1 MEHIEFL
8 KEVAQELGQQ
18 NILNSLNAIQERA
31 SQQNANLL
39 IPLVGEFSSGK
50 TTLLNALT
58 DSKKLETAT
67 KPTTA
72 TIYEIHFGCNKC
84 EANVVL
90 SDGQVAHFDDLGE
103 LKNDQLSDAQIV
115 TVFDTS
121 TKVPSSTILVDTPGL
136 SSPVVKHRQ
145 VLVDFLPSADAIL
158 LVVDINQQVT
168 RSLTDFI
175 DMIKLSKRPVYI
187 VLTKSDTKSVSEIE
201 AAKQYIADNCKLPV
215 QQVVVVSAANDNIS
229 ELYALLE
236 TIQKSKNEILAKVD
250 GQRIKDLA
258 QILVNRVD
266 EMLTASSSDENL
278 DMEIRRQQ
286 LDLDKIKRNINK
298 LIDSMASDICEDGTN
313 ISRRFE
319 DSMYEK
325 LGALVAGGSANVDND
340 ALSVINNTA
349 SLLLSEYKNN
359 IMGILKSKV
368 QSAQG
373 SESEIPVDSLMS
385 IDLSEIQI
393 SGLNYNLDLNSMG
406 HEYDGMIKTGVIAVA
421 AVATV
426 AAAVATAGA
435 AAAGA
440 AGTAGTAG
448 TAGAAGTAGT
458 AGTAGAAAAGT
469 VGTAGAA
476 GTVATTVAASK
487 AVDIV
492 DTATD
497 VGSIIYTRKMMK
509 RIAKTEEF
517 AGKAVDKYNKIEKA
531 DKKGILSSM
540 VGFATERLLSKPQRV
555 RAVRNYVDGTLAPE
569 FKSQME
575 NLSQSVVNMVRGSL
589 QNDAS
594 EMIAQK
600 TAMLNELKEQSSE
613 HKAEFARR
621 KETLKQ
627 YKEKLSTI

>member
-1 MEHIEFL
+1 M
-8 KEVAQELGQQ
+8 
-18 NILNSLNAIQERA
+18 
-31 SQQNANLL
+31 
-39 IPLVGEFSSGK
+39 
-50 TTLLNALT
+50 
-58 DSKKLETAT
+58 
-67 KPTTA
+67 
-72 TIYEIHFGCNKC
+72 
-84 EANVVL
+84 
-90 SDGQVAHFDDLGE
+90 
-103 LKNDQLSDAQIV
+103 
-115 TVFDTS
+115 
-121 TKVPSSTILVDTPGL
+121 

-215 QQVVVVSAANDNIS
+215 QQVVVVSAAKDNIS

-286 LDLDKIKRNINK
+286 LDLDKIKRNINR
-298 LIDSMASDICEDGTN
+298 LIDSMASDISEDGSK

-325 LGALVAGGSANVDND
+325 LGALVAGGSANMDND

-368 QSAQG
+368 QSVQG
-373 SESEIPVDSLMS
+373 SESEIPVESLMS

-406 HEYDGMIKTGVIAVA
+406 HEYDGIIKTGVIAVA

-435 AAAGA
+435 AGAAAGA
-440 AGTAGTAG
+440 AGTAGA
-448 TAGAAGTAGT
+448 AAGTA
-458 AGTAGAAAAGT
+458 
-469 VGTAGAA
+469 GTAGAA
-476 GTVATTVAASK
+476 GTVATTVAAYK
-487 AVDIV
+487 AVDII

-517 AGKAVDKYNKIEKA
+517 AGKAIAKYNKIEKA
-531 DKKGILSSM
+531 DEKGILSSM

-575 NLSQSVVNMVRGSL
+575 NLSQSVVNMVRGGL

-600 TAMLNELKEQSSE
+600 TAMLNELKEQCSE

>member
-18 NILNSLNAIQERA
+18 NILNGLNAIQKRV

-187 VLTKSDTKSVSEIE
+187 VLTKSDTKSASEIE

-215 QQVVVVSAANDNIS
+215 QQVVVVSAAKDNMS

-278 DMEIRRQQ
+278 DMEIRRLQ
-286 LDLDKIKRNINK
+286 LDLDKIKRNINR
-298 LIDSMASDICEDGTN
+298 LIDSMASDICEDGTK

-325 LGALVAGGSANVDND
+325 LGALVAGGSANMDND

-368 QSAQG
+368 QSTQG
-373 SESEIPVDSLMS
+373 SDSEIPVESLMS
-385 IDLSEIQI
+385 IDLSGVQI
-393 SGLNYNLDLNSMG
+393 SGLSYDLDLNSMG

-421 AVATV
+421 AVAAV
-426 AAAVATAGA
+426 AATVATAGA
-435 AAAGA
+435 ASAATAAGAEGAAGAAGA
-440 AGTAGTAG
+440 AGTAG
-448 TAGAAGTAGT
+448 AAS
-458 AGTAGAAAAGT
+458 
-469 VGTAGAA
+469 AA

>member
-215 QQVVVVSAANDNIS
+215 QQVVVVSAAKDNIS

-286 LDLDKIKRNINK
+286 LDLDKIKRNINR
-298 LIDSMASDICEDGTN
+298 LIDSMASDISEDGSK

-325 LGALVAGGSANVDND
+325 LGALVAGGSANMDND

-373 SESEIPVDSLMS
+373 SDSEIPVESLMS
-385 IDLSEIQI
+385 IDLSGIQI

-421 AVATV
+421 AVAAV
-426 AAAVATAGA
+426 AATVATAG
-435 AAAGA
+435 AAGA

-448 TAGAAGTAGT
+448 AAGAAGAAGTAG
-458 AGTAGAAAAGT
+458 AAS
-469 VGTAGAA
+469 AA

-497 VGSIIYTRKMMK
+497 VGSIIYTSKMMK

-575 NLSQSVVNMVRGSL
+575 NLSQSVVNMVRGGL

-600 TAMLNELKEQSSE
+600 TAMLNELKEQCSE

>member
-31 SQQNANLL
+31 SLQNANLL

-90 SDGQVAHFDDLGE
+90 ADGQVAHFDDLGE

-187 VLTKSDTKSVSEIE
+187 VLTKSDTKSLSEIE
-201 AAKQYIADNCKLPV
+201 AAKQYIAENCKLPV
-215 QQVVVVSAANDNIS
+215 EQVVVVSAAKENMS
-229 ELYALLE
+229 ELYALFE

-258 QILVNRVD
+258 QILAKRID

-298 LIDSMASDICEDGTN
+298 LIDSMASDICEDGTK

-325 LGALVAGGSANVDND
+325 LGALVAGGSANMDND

-359 IMGILKSKV
+359 IMGILTSKV

-373 SESEIPVDSLMS
+373 SDSEIPVESLMS

-435 AAAGA
+435 AAGAAGAAAGA

-448 TAGAAGTAGT
+448 AAAGTA
-458 AGTAGAAAAGT
+458 
-469 VGTAGAA
+469 GTAGAA

-487 AVDIV
+487 AVDII

-517 AGKAVDKYNKIEKA
+517 AGKAIDKYNKIEKA
-531 DKKGILSSM
+531 DEKGILSSM

-555 RAVRNYVDGTLAPE
+555 RAVRNYVDGTLVPE

-600 TAMLNELKEQSSE
+600 TAMLNELKEQCSE
-613 HKAEFARR
+613 HNAEFARR

>member
-18 NILNSLNAIQERA
+18 NILNNLNAIQERA

-136 SSPVVKHRQ
+136 SSPVIKHRQ

-215 QQVVVVSAANDNIS
+215 QQVVVVSAAKDNMS

-286 LDLDKIKRNINK
+286 LDLDKIKRNINR
-298 LIDSMASDICEDGTN
+298 LIDSMASDICEDGTK

-325 LGALVAGGSANVDND
+325 LGALVAGGSADMDND

-373 SESEIPVDSLMS
+373 SDSEIPVESLMS
-385 IDLSEIQI
+385 VDLSGIQI

-406 HEYDGMIKTGVIAVA
+406 HEYDGIIKTGVIAVA

-435 AAAGA
+435 AGAAAGA
-440 AGTAGTAG
+440 
-448 TAGAAGTAGT
+448 AGT

-469 VGTAGAA
+469 AGTAGAA

-555 RAVRNYVDGTLAPE
+555 RAVRNYVDGTLTPE

-600 TAMLNELKEQSSE
+600 TAMLNELKEQCSE

>member
-1 MEHIEFL
+1 MEDIFYNMKMEHIEFL

-258 QILVNRVD
+258 QILAKRVD

-325 LGALVAGGSANVDND
+325 LGALVAGGSANMDND

-373 SESEIPVDSLMS
+373 SESEIPVESLMF

-406 HEYDGMIKTGVIAVA
+406 HEYDGIIKTGVIAVA

-435 AAAGA
+435 AGAAAGA

-448 TAGAAGTAGT
+448 AAS
-458 AGTAGAAAAGT
+458 
-469 VGTAGAA
+469 AA

-575 NLSQSVVNMVRGSL
+575 NLSQSVVNMVRGGL

>member
-136 SSPVVKHRQ
+136 SSSVVKHRQ

-215 QQVVVVSAANDNIS
+215 QQVVVVSAAKDNIS

-286 LDLDKIKRNINK
+286 LDLDKIKRNINR
-298 LIDSMASDICEDGTN
+298 LIDSMASDISEDGSK

-325 LGALVAGGSANVDND
+325 LGALVAGGSANMDND

-373 SESEIPVDSLMS
+373 SESEIPVESLMS

-421 AVATV
+421 AVAAV

-435 AAAGA
+435 AGAAGA
-440 AGTAGTAG
+440 AGTAGA
-448 TAGAAGTAGT
+448 AGAAGTAG
-458 AGTAGAAAAGT
+458 AAS
-469 VGTAGAA
+469 AA

-531 DKKGILSSM
+531 DEKGILSSM

-575 NLSQSVVNMVRGSL
+575 NLSQSVVNMVRGGL

-600 TAMLNELKEQSSE
+600 TAMLNELKEQCSE

>member
-1 MEHIEFL
+1 M
-8 KEVAQELGQQ
+8 
-18 NILNSLNAIQERA
+18 
-31 SQQNANLL
+31 
-39 IPLVGEFSSGK
+39 
-50 TTLLNALT
+50 
-58 DSKKLETAT
+58 
-67 KPTTA
+67 
-72 TIYEIHFGCNKC
+72 
-84 EANVVL
+84 
-90 SDGQVAHFDDLGE
+90 
-103 LKNDQLSDAQIV
+103 
-115 TVFDTS
+115 
-121 TKVPSSTILVDTPGL
+121 
-136 SSPVVKHRQ
+136 
-145 VLVDFLPSADAIL
+145 LVDFLPSADAIL

-215 QQVVVVSAANDNIS
+215 QQVVVVSAAKDNIS

-286 LDLDKIKRNINK
+286 LDLDKIKRNINR
-298 LIDSMASDICEDGTN
+298 LIDSMASDISEDGSK

-325 LGALVAGGSANVDND
+325 LGALVAGGSANMDND

-373 SESEIPVDSLMS
+373 SDSEIPVESLMS
-385 IDLSEIQI
+385 IDLSGIQI

-435 AAAGA
+435 AGAAAGA
-440 AGTAGTAG
+440 AGTAG
-448 TAGAAGTAGT
+448 TAGAAGTA
-458 AGTAGAAAAGT
+458 AAAGT
-469 VGTAGAA
+469 AGTAGAA

-531 DKKGILSSM
+531 DEKGILSSM

-575 NLSQSVVNMVRGSL
+575 NLSQSVVNMVRGGL

-600 TAMLNELKEQSSE
+600 TAMLNELKEQCSE

>member
-215 QQVVVVSAANDNIS
+215 QQVVVVSAAKDNMS

-286 LDLDKIKRNINK
+286 LDLDKIKRNINR
-298 LIDSMASDICEDGTN
+298 LIDSMASDISEDGSK

-325 LGALVAGGSANVDND
+325 LGALVAGGSANMDND

-373 SESEIPVDSLMS
+373 SDSEIPVESLMS
-385 IDLSEIQI
+385 IDLSGIQI
-393 SGLNYNLDLNSMG
+393 SGLSYDLDLNSMG

-435 AAAGA
+435 AAGA
-440 AGTAGTAG
+440 AGTAV
-448 TAGAAGTAGT
+448 AAGTA
-458 AGTAGAAAAGT
+458 
-469 VGTAGAA
+469 GTAGAA

-531 DKKGILSSM
+531 DEKGILSSM

-575 NLSQSVVNMVRGSL
+575 NLSQSVVNMVRGGL

-600 TAMLNELKEQSSE
+600 TAMLNELKEQCSE

>member
-1 MEHIEFL
+1 
-8 KEVAQELGQQ
+8 
-18 NILNSLNAIQERA
+18 
-31 SQQNANLL
+31 
-39 IPLVGEFSSGK
+39 
-50 TTLLNALT
+50 
-58 DSKKLETAT
+58 
-67 KPTTA
+67 
-72 TIYEIHFGCNKC
+72 
-84 EANVVL
+84 
-90 SDGQVAHFDDLGE
+90 
-103 LKNDQLSDAQIV
+103 
-115 TVFDTS
+115 
-121 TKVPSSTILVDTPGL
+121 
-136 SSPVVKHRQ
+136 
-145 VLVDFLPSADAIL
+145 
-158 LVVDINQQVT
+158 
-168 RSLTDFI
+168 
-175 DMIKLSKRPVYI
+175 
-187 VLTKSDTKSVSEIE
+187 
-201 AAKQYIADNCKLPV
+201 
-215 QQVVVVSAANDNIS
+215 
-229 ELYALLE
+229 
-236 TIQKSKNEILAKVD
+236 
-250 GQRIKDLA
+250 
-258 QILVNRVD
+258 
-266 EMLTASSSDENL
+266 
-278 DMEIRRQQ
+278 
-286 LDLDKIKRNINK
+286 
-298 LIDSMASDICEDGTN
+298 
-313 ISRRFE
+313 
-319 DSMYEK
+319 MYEK
-325 LGALVAGGSANVDND
+325 LGSLVAGGSANMDND

-373 SESEIPVDSLMS
+373 SESEIPVESLMS

-406 HEYDGMIKTGVIAVA
+406 HEYDGIIKTGVIAVA

-435 AAAGA
+435 AGA
-440 AGTAGTAG
+440 AAG
-448 TAGAAGTAGT
+448 TAGAAS
-458 AGTAGAAAAGT
+458 
-469 VGTAGAA
+469 AA

-575 NLSQSVVNMVRGSL
+575 NLSQSVVNMVRGGL

-600 TAMLNELKEQSSE
+600 TAMLNELKEQCSE

>member
-18 NILNSLNAIQERA
+18 NILNGLNAIQKRA

-201 AAKQYIADNCKLPV
+201 TAKQYIANNCKLPV
-215 QQVVVVSAANDNIS
+215 QQVVVVSAAKDNMS

-250 GQRIKDLA
+250 GQRIRDLA

-266 EMLTASSSDENL
+266 EMLMASSSDENL

-286 LDLDKIKRNINK
+286 LDLDKIKRNINR
-298 LIDSMASDICEDGTN
+298 LIDSMASDICEDGTK

-325 LGALVAGGSANVDND
+325 LGALVAGGSADMDND

-373 SESEIPVDSLMS
+373 SDSEIPVESLMS

-435 AAAGA
+435 AGAAAGA

-448 TAGAAGTAGT
+448 AAAGTA
-458 AGTAGAAAAGT
+458 
-469 VGTAGAA
+469 GTAGAA

-487 AVDIV
+487 AVDII

-509 RIAKTEEF
+509 RIAKAEEF

-531 DKKGILSSM
+531 DEKGILSSM

-575 NLSQSVVNMVRGSL
+575 NLSQSVVNMVRGGL

-600 TAMLNELKEQSSE
+600 TAMLNELKEQCSE

>member
-31 SQQNANLL
+31 SQQNASLL

-201 AAKQYIADNCKLPV
+201 TAKQYIANNCKLPV
-215 QQVVVVSAANDNIS
+215 QQVVVVSAAKDNMS

-250 GQRIKDLA
+250 SQRIKDLA

-286 LDLDKIKRNINK
+286 LDLDKIKRNINR
-298 LIDSMASDICEDGTN
+298 LIDSMASDICEDGTK

-325 LGALVAGGSANVDND
+325 LGALVAGGSADMDND

-373 SESEIPVDSLMS
+373 SDSEIPVESLMS
-385 IDLSEIQI
+385 VDLSGIQI

-406 HEYDGMIKTGVIAVA
+406 HEYDGIIKTGVIAVA

-435 AAAGA
+435 AGAAAGA

-448 TAGAAGTAGT
+448 AAAGTA
-458 AGTAGAAAAGT
+458 
-469 VGTAGAA
+469 GTAGAA

-487 AVDIV
+487 AVDII

-509 RIAKTEEF
+509 RIAKAEEF

-531 DKKGILSSM
+531 DEKGILSSM

-575 NLSQSVVNMVRGSL
+575 NLSQSVVNMVRGGL

-600 TAMLNELKEQSSE
+600 TAMLNELKEQCSE

>member
-215 QQVVVVSAANDNIS
+215 QQVVVVSAAKDNIS

-286 LDLDKIKRNINK
+286 LDLDKIKRNINR
-298 LIDSMASDICEDGTN
+298 LIDSMASDISEDGSK

-325 LGALVAGGSANVDND
+325 LGALVAGGSANMDND

-373 SESEIPVDSLMS
+373 SDSEIPVESLMS
-385 IDLSEIQI
+385 IDLSGIQI

-421 AVATV
+421 AVAAV
-426 AAAVATAGA
+426 AATVATAG
-435 AAAGA
+435 AAGA

-448 TAGAAGTAGT
+448 AAGAAGAAGTAG
-458 AGTAGAAAAGT
+458 AAS
-469 VGTAGAA
+469 AA

-497 VGSIIYTRKMMK
+497 VGSIIYTSKMMK

-575 NLSQSVVNMVRGSL
+575 NLSQSVVNMVRGGL

-600 TAMLNELKEQSSE
+600 TAMLNELKEQCSE

-627 YKEKLSTI
+627 NKENLSTI

>member
-18 NILNSLNAIQERA
+18 NILNSLNAIQERT

-90 SDGQVAHFDDLGE
+90 SDGQVAHFDDLGG

-121 TKVPSSTILVDTPGL
+121 TKVPSSTILIDTPGL
-136 SSPVVKHRQ
+136 SSPVIKHRQ

-215 QQVVVVSAANDNIS
+215 QQVVVVSAAKDNMS

-286 LDLDKIKRNINK
+286 LDLDKIKRNINR
-298 LIDSMASDICEDGTN
+298 LIDSMASDISEDGSN

-325 LGALVAGGSANVDND
+325 LGALVAGGSANMDND

-368 QSAQG
+368 QSVQG
-373 SESEIPVDSLMS
+373 SDSEIPVESLMS
-385 IDLSEIQI
+385 IDLSGVQI

-421 AVATV
+421 AVAAV
-426 AAAVATAGA
+426 AATVATAGA
-435 AAAGA
+435 AGAAGA

-448 TAGAAGTAGT
+448 TAC
-458 AGTAGAAAAGT
+458 TAGAAS
-469 VGTAGAA
+469 AA

-555 RAVRNYVDGTLAPE
+555 RAVRNYVDGTLVPE

-575 NLSQSVVNMVRGSL
+575 NLSQSVVNMIRGGL

-600 TAMLNELKEQSSE
+600 TAMLNELKEQCSE

>member
-1 MEHIEFL
+1 M
-8 KEVAQELGQQ
+8 
-18 NILNSLNAIQERA
+18 NSLNAIQERA

-435 AAAGA
+435 A
-440 AGTAGTAG
+440 
-448 TAGAAGTAGT
+448 
-458 AGTAGAAAAGT
+458 GTAGAAAAGT

-540 VGFATERLLSKPQRV
+540 VGFSTERLLSKPQRV

>member
-50 TTLLNALT
+50 TTLLNTLI
-58 DSKKLETAT
+58 DCKKLETAT

-201 AAKQYIADNCKLPV
+201 AVKQYIADNCKLPV
-215 QQVVVVSAANDNIS
+215 QQVVVVSAAKDNIS

-286 LDLDKIKRNINK
+286 LDLDKIKRNINR
-298 LIDSMASDICEDGTN
+298 LIDSMASDISEDGSK

-325 LGALVAGGSANVDND
+325 LGALVAGGSANMDND

-373 SESEIPVDSLMS
+373 SDSEIPVESLMS
-385 IDLSEIQI
+385 IDLSGIQI

-421 AVATV
+421 AVAAV
-426 AAAVATAGA
+426 AATVATAGA
-435 AAAGA
+435 AGAGAAGA

-448 TAGAAGTAGT
+448 AAGAAGAAGTAG
-458 AGTAGAAAAGT
+458 AAS
-469 VGTAGAA
+469 AA

-497 VGSIIYTRKMMK
+497 VGSIIYTSKMMK

-575 NLSQSVVNMVRGSL
+575 NLSQSVVNMVRGGL

-600 TAMLNELKEQSSE
+600 TAMLNELKEQCSE

>member
-90 SDGQVAHFDDLGE
+90 SDGQVAHFDDLGG

-136 SSPVVKHRQ
+136 SSPVIKHRQ

-215 QQVVVVSAANDNIS
+215 QQVVVVSAAKDNMS

-286 LDLDKIKRNINK
+286 LDLDKIKRNINR
-298 LIDSMASDICEDGTN
+298 LIDSMASDISEDGSK

-325 LGALVAGGSANVDND
+325 LGALVAGGSANMDND

-373 SESEIPVDSLMS
+373 SDSEIPVESLMS
-385 IDLSEIQI
+385 IDLSGVQI

-421 AVATV
+421 AVAAV
-426 AAAVATAGA
+426 AATVATAG
-435 AAAGA
+435 AAGA

-448 TAGAAGTAGT
+448 AADMAGTAS
-458 AGTAGAAAAGT
+458 
-469 VGTAGAA
+469 AA

-517 AGKAVDKYNKIEKA
+517 AGKAVDKYNKIENA

-575 NLSQSVVNMVRGSL
+575 NLSQSVVNMVRDSL

-600 TAMLNELKEQSSE
+600 TAMLNELKEQCSQ
-613 HKAEFARR
+613 HKAEFVRR

>member
-215 QQVVVVSAANDNIS
+215 QQVVVVSAAKDNIS

-286 LDLDKIKRNINK
+286 LDLDKIKRNINR
-298 LIDSMASDICEDGTN
+298 LIDSMASDISEDGSK

-325 LGALVAGGSANVDND
+325 LGALVAGGSANMDND

-373 SESEIPVDSLMS
+373 SESEIPVESLMS
-385 IDLSEIQI
+385 IDLSEIHI

-406 HEYDGMIKTGVIAVA
+406 HEYDGIIKTGVIAVA

-435 AAAGA
+435 AGAAAGA

-448 TAGAAGTAGT
+448 AAAGTA
-458 AGTAGAAAAGT
+458 
-469 VGTAGAA
+469 GTAGAA

-487 AVDIV
+487 AVDII

-531 DKKGILSSM
+531 DEKGILSSM

-575 NLSQSVVNMVRGSL
+575 NLSQSVVNMVRGGL

-600 TAMLNELKEQSSE
+600 TAMLNELKEQCSE

>member
-1 MEHIEFL
+1 MEELFYNIKMEHIEFL

-201 AAKQYIADNCKLPV
+201 TAKQYIANNCKLPV
-215 QQVVVVSAANDNIS
+215 QQVVVVSAAKDNMS

-250 GQRIKDLA
+250 SQRIKDLA

-286 LDLDKIKRNINK
+286 LDLDKIKRNINR
-298 LIDSMASDICEDGTN
+298 LIDSMASDISEDGSK

-325 LGALVAGGSANVDND
+325 LGALVAGGSANMDND

-368 QSAQG
+368 QSVQG
-373 SESEIPVDSLMS
+373 SESEIPVESLMS

-406 HEYDGMIKTGVIAVA
+406 HEYDGIIKTGVIAVA

-435 AAAGA
+435 AGAAAGA

-448 TAGAAGTAGT
+448 AAAGTA
-458 AGTAGAAAAGT
+458 
-469 VGTAGAA
+469 GTAGAA

-487 AVDIV
+487 AVDLI

-497 VGSIIYTRKMMK
+497 VGSIIFTRKMMK

-531 DKKGILSSM
+531 DEKGILSSM

-575 NLSQSVVNMVRGSL
+575 NLSQSVVNMVRGGL

-600 TAMLNELKEQSSE
+600 TAMLNELKERCSE

>member
-18 NILNSLNAIQERA
+18 NILNGLNAIQKRV

-215 QQVVVVSAANDNIS
+215 QQVVVVSAAKDNMS

-286 LDLDKIKRNINK
+286 LDLDKIKRNINR
-298 LIDSMASDICEDGTN
+298 LIDSMASDISEDGSK

-325 LGALVAGGSANVDND
+325 LGALVAGGSANMDND

-373 SESEIPVDSLMS
+373 SDSEIPVESLMS
-385 IDLSEIQI
+385 IDLSGIQI

-435 AAAGA
+435 AGAAAGA
-440 AGTAGTAG
+440 AGTAG
-448 TAGAAGTAGT
+448 TAGAAGTA
-458 AGTAGAAAAGT
+458 AAAGT
-469 VGTAGAA
+469 AGTAGAA

-487 AVDIV
+487 AVDII

-531 DKKGILSSM
+531 DEKGILSSM

-575 NLSQSVVNMVRGSL
+575 NLSQSVVNMVRGGL

-600 TAMLNELKEQSSE
+600 TAMLNELKEQCSE

>member
-145 VLVDFLPSADAIL
+145 VLVDFLPAADAIL

-215 QQVVVVSAANDNIS
+215 QQVVVVSAAKDNIS

-250 GQRIKDLA
+250 GQRIRDLA

-325 LGALVAGGSANVDND
+325 LGSLVAGGSANMDND

-373 SESEIPVDSLMS
+373 SESEIPVESLMS

-406 HEYDGMIKTGVIAVA
+406 HEYDGIIKTGVIAVA

-435 AAAGA
+435 AGAAAGA

-448 TAGAAGTAGT
+448 AAAGTA
-458 AGTAGAAAAGT
+458 
-469 VGTAGAA
+469 GTAGAA

-487 AVDIV
+487 AVDII

-531 DKKGILSSM
+531 DEKGILSSM

-589 QNDAS
+589 QNDAT

-600 TAMLNELKEQSSE
+600 TAMLNELKEQCSE

>member
-201 AAKQYIADNCKLPV
+201 AAKQYIADNCKLLV
-215 QQVVVVSAANDNIS
+215 QQVVVVSAAKDNIS

-298 LIDSMASDICEDGTN
+298 LIDSMASDISEDGSK

-325 LGALVAGGSANVDND
+325 LGALVAGGSANMDND

-373 SESEIPVDSLMS
+373 SDSEIPVESLMS
-385 IDLSEIQI
+385 IDLSGVQI

-421 AVATV
+421 AVAAV
-426 AAAVATAGA
+426 AATVATAGA
-435 AAAGA
+435 
-440 AGTAGTAG
+440 
-448 TAGAAGTAGT
+448 
-458 AGTAGAAAAGT
+458 
-469 VGTAGAA
+469 AGAA

-517 AGKAVDKYNKIEKA
+517 AGKAVDKYNKIENA

-575 NLSQSVVNMVRGSL
+575 NLSQSVVNMVRDSL

-600 TAMLNELKEQSSE
+600 TAMLNELKEQCSQ
-613 HKAEFARR
+613 HKAEFVRR

>member
-31 SQQNANLL
+31 SQQNASLL

-215 QQVVVVSAANDNIS
+215 QQVVVVSAAKDNMS

-286 LDLDKIKRNINK
+286 LDLDKIKRNINR
-298 LIDSMASDICEDGTN
+298 LIDSMASDICEDGTK

-325 LGALVAGGSANVDND
+325 LGALVAGGSANMDND

-373 SESEIPVDSLMS
+373 SDCEIPVESLMS
-385 IDLSEIQI
+385 IDLSGVQI
-393 SGLNYNLDLNSMG
+393 SGLSYDLDLNSMG
-406 HEYDGMIKTGVIAVA
+406 HEYDGIIKTGVIAVA

-426 AAAVATAGA
+426 AAAAAVATAGA
-435 AAAGA
+435 GAAAA
-440 AGTAGTAG
+440 AGTAGT
-448 TAGAAGTAGT
+448 TGAAGTAVA
-458 AGTAGAAAAGT
+458 AGTA
-469 VGTAGAA
+469 GTAGAA

-497 VGSIIYTRKMMK
+497 VGSIIYARKMMK

-531 DKKGILSSM
+531 DEKGILSSM

-575 NLSQSVVNMVRGSL
+575 NLSQSVVNMVRGGL

-600 TAMLNELKEQSSE
+600 TAMLNELKEQCSQ
-613 HKAEFARR
+613 HKAEFVRR

>member
-215 QQVVVVSAANDNIS
+215 QQVVVVSAAKDNMS

-286 LDLDKIKRNINK
+286 LDLDKIKRNINR
-298 LIDSMASDICEDGTN
+298 LIDSMASDISEDGSK

-325 LGALVAGGSANVDND
+325 LGALVAGGSANMDND

-373 SESEIPVDSLMS
+373 SDSEIPVESLMS
-385 IDLSEIQI
+385 IDLSGIQI

-435 AAAGA
+435 AGAAAGA
-440 AGTAGTAG
+440 AGTAG
-448 TAGAAGTAGT
+448 TAGAAGTA
-458 AGTAGAAAAGT
+458 AAAGT
-469 VGTAGAA
+469 AGTAGAA

-497 VGSIIYTRKMMK
+497 VGSIIYTSKLMK

-531 DKKGILSSM
+531 DEKGILSSM

-575 NLSQSVVNMVRGSL
+575 NLSQSVVNMVRGGL

-600 TAMLNELKEQSSE
+600 TAMLNELKEQCSE

>member
-187 VLTKSDTKSVSEIE
+187 VLTKSDTKSASEIE

-215 QQVVVVSAANDNIS
+215 QQVVVVSAAKDNMS

-286 LDLDKIKRNINK
+286 LDLDKIKRNINR
-298 LIDSMASDICEDGTN
+298 LIDSMASDISEDGSK

-325 LGALVAGGSANVDND
+325 LGALVAGGSANMDND

-368 QSAQG
+368 QSTQG
-373 SESEIPVDSLMS
+373 SDSEIPVESLMS
-385 IDLSEIQI
+385 IDLSGVQI
-393 SGLNYNLDLNSMG
+393 SGLSYDLDLNSMG

-421 AVATV
+421 AVAAV
-426 AAAVATAGA
+426 AATVATAGA
-435 AAAGA
+435 ASAATAAGAEGAAGAAGA
-440 AGTAGTAG
+440 AGTAGA
-448 TAGAAGTAGT
+448 AGAAGTAG
-458 AGTAGAAAAGT
+458 AAS
-469 VGTAGAA
+469 AA

-600 TAMLNELKEQSSE
+600 TAMLNELKEQCSE

>member
-215 QQVVVVSAANDNIS
+215 QQVVVVSAAKDNMS

-286 LDLDKIKRNINK
+286 LDLDKIKRNINR
-298 LIDSMASDICEDGTN
+298 LIDSMASDICEDGTK

-325 LGALVAGGSANVDND
+325 LGALVAGGSANMDND

-373 SESEIPVDSLMS
+373 SDSEIPVESLMS

-435 AAAGA
+435 AGAAAGA
-440 AGTAGTAG
+440 AGTAG
-448 TAGAAGTAGT
+448 TAGAAGTA
-458 AGTAGAAAAGT
+458 AAAGT
-469 VGTAGAA
+469 AGTAGAA

-575 NLSQSVVNMVRGSL
+575 NLSQSVVNMVRGGL

>member
-39 IPLVGEFSSGK
+39 IPLVGEFCSGK

-215 QQVVVVSAANDNIS
+215 QQVVVVSAAKDNMS

-298 LIDSMASDICEDGTN
+298 LIDSMASDISEDGSK

-325 LGALVAGGSANVDND
+325 LGALVASGSANMDND

-373 SESEIPVDSLMS
+373 SDSEIPVESLMS

-435 AAAGA
+435 AGAAAGA
-440 AGTAGTAG
+440 
-448 TAGAAGTAGT
+448 

-469 VGTAGAA
+469 AGTAGAA

-600 TAMLNELKEQSSE
+600 TAMLNELKEQCSE

>member
-18 NILNSLNAIQERA
+18 NILNSLNAIQERT

-90 SDGQVAHFDDLGE
+90 SDGQVAHFDDLGG

-215 QQVVVVSAANDNIS
+215 QQVVVVSAAKDNMS

-286 LDLDKIKRNINK
+286 LDLDKIKRNINR
-298 LIDSMASDICEDGTN
+298 LIDSMASDISEDGSN

-325 LGALVAGGSANVDND
+325 LGALVAGGSANMDND

-368 QSAQG
+368 QSVQG
-373 SESEIPVDSLMS
+373 SDSEIPVESLMS
-385 IDLSEIQI
+385 IDLSGVQI

-435 AAAGA
+435 AGAAAGA
-440 AGTAGTAG
+440 AGTAG
-448 TAGAAGTAGT
+448 TAGAAGTA
-458 AGTAGAAAAGT
+458 AAAGT
-469 VGTAGAA
+469 AGTAGAA

-531 DKKGILSSM
+531 DEKGILSSM

-575 NLSQSVVNMVRGSL
+575 NLSQSVVNMVRGGL

-600 TAMLNELKEQSSE
+600 TAMLNELKEQCSE

>member
-31 SQQNANLL
+31 SLQNANLL

-145 VLVDFLPSADAIL
+145 VLVDFLPAADAIL

-215 QQVVVVSAANDNIS
+215 QQVVVVSAAKDNIS

-250 GQRIKDLA
+250 GQRIRDLA

-325 LGALVAGGSANVDND
+325 LGSLVAGGSANMDND

-373 SESEIPVDSLMS
+373 SESEIPVESLMS

-406 HEYDGMIKTGVIAVA
+406 HEYDGIIKTGVIAVA

-435 AAAGA
+435 AGAAAGA
-440 AGTAGTAG
+440 AGTAGTA
-448 TAGAAGTAGT
+448 
-458 AGTAGAAAAGT
+458 
-469 VGTAGAA
+469 GTAGAA

-487 AVDIV
+487 AVDII

-509 RIAKTEEF
+509 RIAKAEEF

-531 DKKGILSSM
+531 DEKGILSSM

-589 QNDAS
+589 QNDAT

-600 TAMLNELKEQSSE
+600 TAMLNELKEQCSE

>member
-50 TTLLNALT
+50 TTLLNTLT
-58 DSKKLETAT
+58 DCKKLETAT

-201 AAKQYIADNCKLPV
+201 AVKQYIADNCKLPV
-215 QQVVVVSAANDNIS
+215 QQVVVVSAAKDNIS

-258 QILVNRVD
+258 RILVNRVD

-286 LDLDKIKRNINK
+286 LDLDKIKRNINR
-298 LIDSMASDICEDGTN
+298 LIDSMASDISEDGSK

-325 LGALVAGGSANVDND
+325 LGALVAGGSANMDND

-373 SESEIPVDSLMS
+373 SDSEIPVESLMS
-385 IDLSEIQI
+385 IDLSGIQI

-421 AVATV
+421 AVAAV
-426 AAAVATAGA
+426 AATVATAGA
-435 AAAGA
+435 AGAGAAGA

-448 TAGAAGTAGT
+448 AAGAAGAAGTAG
-458 AGTAGAAAAGT
+458 AAS
-469 VGTAGAA
+469 AA

-497 VGSIIYTRKMMK
+497 VGSIIYTSKMMK

-531 DKKGILSSM
+531 DEKGILSSM

-575 NLSQSVVNMVRGSL
+575 NLSQSVVNMVRGGL

-600 TAMLNELKEQSSE
+600 TAMLNELKEQCSE

>member
-18 NILNSLNAIQERA
+18 NILNGLNAIQKRV

-187 VLTKSDTKSVSEIE
+187 VLTKSDTKSASEIE

-215 QQVVVVSAANDNIS
+215 QQVVVVSAAKDNMS

-278 DMEIRRQQ
+278 DMEIRRLQ
-286 LDLDKIKRNINK
+286 LDLDKIKRNINR
-298 LIDSMASDICEDGTN
+298 LIDSMASDICEDGTK

-325 LGALVAGGSANVDND
+325 LGALVAGGSANMDND

-368 QSAQG
+368 QSTQG
-373 SESEIPVDSLMS
+373 SDSEIPVESLMS
-385 IDLSEIQI
+385 IDLSGVQI
-393 SGLNYNLDLNSMG
+393 SGLSYDLDLNSMG

-421 AVATV
+421 AVAAV
-426 AAAVATAGA
+426 AATVATAGA
-435 AAAGA
+435 ASAATAAGAEGAAGAAGA
-440 AGTAGTAG
+440 AGTAGA
-448 TAGAAGTAGT
+448 AGAAGTAG
-458 AGTAGAAAAGT
+458 AAS
-469 VGTAGAA
+469 AA

-497 VGSIIYTRKMMK
+497 VGSIIYTRKMIK

>member
-1 MEHIEFL
+1 MEELFYNIKREHIEFL

-215 QQVVVVSAANDNIS
+215 QQVVVVSAAKDNIS

-286 LDLDKIKRNINK
+286 LDLDKIKRNINR
-298 LIDSMASDICEDGTN
+298 LIDSMASDISEDGSK

-325 LGALVAGGSANVDND
+325 LGALVAGGSANMDND

-368 QSAQG
+368 QSVQG
-373 SESEIPVDSLMS
+373 SESEIPVESLMS

-406 HEYDGMIKTGVIAVA
+406 HEYDGIIKTGVIAVA

-435 AAAGA
+435 AGAAAGA
-440 AGTAGTAG
+440 AGTAGA
-448 TAGAAGTAGT
+448 AAGTA
-458 AGTAGAAAAGT
+458 
-469 VGTAGAA
+469 GTAGAA
-476 GTVATTVAASK
+476 GTVATTVAAYK
-487 AVDIV
+487 AVDII

-517 AGKAVDKYNKIEKA
+517 AGKAIAKYNKIEKA
-531 DKKGILSSM
+531 DEKGILSSM

-575 NLSQSVVNMVRGSL
+575 NLSQSVVNMVRGGL

-600 TAMLNELKEQSSE
+600 TAMLNELKEQCSE

>member
-1 MEHIEFL
+1 MEELFYNIKMEHIEFL

-90 SDGQVAHFDDLGE
+90 SDGQVAHFEDLGE

-145 VLVDFLPSADAIL
+145 VLVDFLPAADAIL

-215 QQVVVVSAANDNIS
+215 QQVVVVSAAKDNIS

-286 LDLDKIKRNINK
+286 LDLDKIKRNINR
-298 LIDSMASDICEDGTN
+298 LIDSMASDISEDGSK

-325 LGALVAGGSANVDND
+325 LGALVAGGSANMDND

-368 QSAQG
+368 QSVQG
-373 SESEIPVDSLMS
+373 SESEIPVESLMS

-406 HEYDGMIKTGVIAVA
+406 HEYDGIIKTGVIAVA

-435 AAAGA
+435 AGAAAGA
-440 AGTAGTAG
+440 AGTAGA
-448 TAGAAGTAGT
+448 AAGTA
-458 AGTAGAAAAGT
+458 
-469 VGTAGAA
+469 GTAGAA

-487 AVDIV
+487 AVDLI

-497 VGSIIYTRKMMK
+497 VGSIIFTRKMMK

-531 DKKGILSSM
+531 DEKGILSSM

-575 NLSQSVVNMVRGSL
+575 NLSQSVVNMVRGGL

-600 TAMLNELKEQSSE
+600 TAMLNELKEQCSE

>member
-67 KPTTA
+67 KPTTT

-90 SDGQVAHFDDLGE
+90 SDGQVAHFDDLGG

-136 SSPVVKHRQ
+136 SSPVIKHRQ

-215 QQVVVVSAANDNIS
+215 QQVVVVSAAKDNMS

-286 LDLDKIKRNINK
+286 LDLDKIKRNINR
-298 LIDSMASDICEDGTN
+298 LIDSMASDISEDGSK

-325 LGALVAGGSANVDND
+325 LGALVAGGSANMDND

-373 SESEIPVDSLMS
+373 SESEIPVESLMS

-406 HEYDGMIKTGVIAVA
+406 HEYDGIIKTGVIAVA

-435 AAAGA
+435 AGAAAGA

-448 TAGAAGTAGT
+448 AAAGTA
-458 AGTAGAAAAGT
+458 
-469 VGTAGAA
+469 GTAGAA

-487 AVDIV
+487 AVDII

-531 DKKGILSSM
+531 DEKGILSSM

-575 NLSQSVVNMVRGSL
+575 NLSQSVVNMVRGGL

-600 TAMLNELKEQSSE
+600 TAMLNELKEQCSE

>member
-72 TIYEIHFGCNKC
+72 TIYEIHSGCNKC

-435 AAAGA
+435 A
-440 AGTAGTAG
+440 
-448 TAGAAGTAGT
+448 
-458 AGTAGAAAAGT
+458 GTAGAAAAGT

-540 VGFATERLLSKPQRV
+540 VGFSTERLLSKPQRV

>member
-136 SSPVVKHRQ
+136 SSPVIKHRQ

-215 QQVVVVSAANDNIS
+215 QQVVVVSAAKDNMS

-250 GQRIKDLA
+250 CQRIKDLA

-286 LDLDKIKRNINK
+286 LDLDKIKRNINR
-298 LIDSMASDICEDGTN
+298 LIDSMASDICEDGTK

-325 LGALVAGGSANVDND
+325 LGALVAGGSANMDND

-373 SESEIPVDSLMS
+373 SDSEIPVESLMS
-385 IDLSEIQI
+385 IDLSGIQI

-406 HEYDGMIKTGVIAVA
+406 HEYDGIIKTGVIAVA

-435 AAAGA
+435 AGAAAGA

-448 TAGAAGTAGT
+448 TAGAAG
-458 AGTAGAAAAGT
+458 AAAAGT
-469 VGTAGAA
+469 AGTAGAA

-575 NLSQSVVNMVRGSL
+575 NLSQSVVNMVRGGL

-600 TAMLNELKEQSSE
+600 TAMLNELKEQCSE

>member
-215 QQVVVVSAANDNIS
+215 QQVVVVSAAKDNMS

-286 LDLDKIKRNINK
+286 LDLDKIKRNINR
-298 LIDSMASDICEDGTN
+298 LIDSMASDISEDGSK

-325 LGALVAGGSANVDND
+325 LGALVAGGSANMDND

-373 SESEIPVDSLMS
+373 SDSEIPVESLMS
-385 IDLSEIQI
+385 IDLSGIQI
-393 SGLNYNLDLNSMG
+393 SGLSYDLDLNSMG

-435 AAAGA
+435 AAGA
-440 AGTAGTAG
+440 AGTAA
-448 TAGAAGTAGT
+448 AAGTA
-458 AGTAGAAAAGT
+458 
-469 VGTAGAA
+469 GTAGAA

-531 DKKGILSSM
+531 DEKGILSSM

-575 NLSQSVVNMVRGSL
+575 NLSQSVVNMVRGGL

-600 TAMLNELKEQSSE
+600 TAMLNELKEQCSE

>member
-18 NILNSLNAIQERA
+18 NILNGLNAIQKRA

-201 AAKQYIADNCKLPV
+201 TAKQYIANNCKLPV
-215 QQVVVVSAANDNIS
+215 RQVVVVSAAKDNMS

-250 GQRIKDLA
+250 GQRIRDLA

-266 EMLTASSSDENL
+266 EMLMASSSDENL

-286 LDLDKIKRNINK
+286 LDLDKIKRNINR
-298 LIDSMASDICEDGTN
+298 LIDSMASDISEDGSK

-325 LGALVAGGSANVDND
+325 LGALVAGGSANMDND

-373 SESEIPVDSLMS
+373 SDSEIPVESLMS

-435 AAAGA
+435 AGAAAGA

-448 TAGAAGTAGT
+448 AAAGTA
-458 AGTAGAAAAGT
+458 
-469 VGTAGAA
+469 GTAGAA

-487 AVDIV
+487 AVDII

-509 RIAKTEEF
+509 RIAKAEEF

-531 DKKGILSSM
+531 DEKGILSSM

-575 NLSQSVVNMVRGSL
+575 NLSQSVVNMVRGGL

-600 TAMLNELKEQSSE
+600 TAMLNELKEQCSE